1 MITVNNVQYLNFTC
15 EHQKHQFSQAEIN
28 QIMKEVYHV

>member
-15 EHQKHQFSQAEIN
+15 EHQKQQFSQAE
-28 QIMKEVYHV
+28 EGSLSCLSEL